1 MAERTFEGRFT
12 RVAPEV
18 ERAFVAARARG
29 PGVPAAALEAGV
41 SRATGYRFA
50 RKMRQQAAAA
60 AAPTPPIPTPDELA
74 AVEAER
80 EASRKEKAAARS
92 ARYRDRRAERAPK
105 PEPER
110 RRRANLQ
117 GAFQAN
123 PVLHVHGHLDRAE
136 TREEW
141 LIRSAREREEAAAD
155 PAKFV
160 FQWSGVTANG
170 SSLNYDHQDD
180 DDCARVARRLIEW
193 NDSMLPRD
201 VLIEALRR
209 NDPYRYPQ
217 PLDLDSY
224 AVRYTPSRRAHASP
238 SSR

>member
-1 MAERTFEGRFT
+1 
-12 RVAPEV
+12 
-18 ERAFVAARARG
+18 
-29 PGVPAAALEAGV
+29 
-41 SRATGYRFA
+41 
-50 RKMRQQAAAA
+50 MREQAAAA
-60 AAPTPPIPTPDELA
+60 APMPPIPTAAELA
-74 AVEAER
+74 AAEAER
-80 EASRKEKAAARS
+80 EAARKEKAAARS
-92 ARYRDRRAERAPK
+92 ARYRDRRAERASK
-105 PEPER
+105 RELER
-110 RRRANLQ
+110 RRRAIPWNLQ

-123 PVLHVHGHLDRAE
+123 PVLHVQGDLDGAE

-160 FQWSGVTANG
+160 FRWSGVTANG

-193 NDSMLPRD
+193 NDSMLPEG
-201 VLIEALRR
+201 VLIDALRR

-224 AVRYTPSRRAHASP
+224 AVRYRRAGALTRAGVAGRRAGDPAYERSYMDRLP
-238 SSR
+238 TLRQVLAMAPQVAEPVSEAPWSRSSA